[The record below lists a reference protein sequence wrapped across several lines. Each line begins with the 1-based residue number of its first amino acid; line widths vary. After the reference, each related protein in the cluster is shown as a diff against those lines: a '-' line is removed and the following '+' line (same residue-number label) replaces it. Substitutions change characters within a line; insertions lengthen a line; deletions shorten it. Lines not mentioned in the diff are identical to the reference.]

1 MRAPL
6 TRIARLGWRA
16 ARLRCPNCG
25 GGPIFEAWFRMRE
38 RCPRCGLHL
47 QRGEEGYLVGAQMF
61 NIIASELAFAAVF
74 VGTMVATWP
83 TPPWNLLLYGGMAL
97 MVVMP
102 LVFYPFS
109 KTIFLAFDLFFRPAT
124 ASETTP

>member
-1 MRAPL
+1 M
-6 TRIARLGWRA
+6 RLGNRLI
-16 ARLRCPNCG
+16 RLRS
-25 GGPIFEAWFRMRE
+25 W
-38 RCPRCGLHL
+38 
-47 QRGEEGYLVGAQMF
+47 
-61 NIIASELAFAAVF
+61 
-74 VGTMVATWP
+74 VA
-83 TPPWNLLLYGGMAL
+83 M

>member
-6 TRIARLGWRA
+6 TRIARLAWRA

-25 GGPIFEAWFRMRE
+25 GRPIFEAWFRMRE
-38 RCPRCGLHL
+38 RCPSCGLHL

-124 ASETTP
+124 VSETTR